1 MILEPPL
8 PGTVR
13 MRIGLITADFHPNV
27 GGVAAHVVELGRALV
42 LNGHEVHVV
51 TLPLGEERARTGTL
65 HGMTV
70 HRPAIPKGK
79 PLYSWLTRFWLNR
92 FLAETPL
99 DVMHVHGLRP
109 VEATA
114 GLTIPVVFTNHT
126 SGFLKRI
133 RKGELERARLA
144 RRLAHVAHV
153 LAPSDELVEAT
164 RSVGYRGPVEF
175 ISNGV
180 DTTRFYPDRKTDSGA
195 PTEAETLRSQWTQ
208 AEDEVVVL
216 LARRLVQK
224 NGVTVFAEAVT
235 RLKNRSRTRIVFA
248 GDGAERAEVERIL
261 RDGKMLDRSI
271 FLGNVPNPEMPDIY
285 RAADL
290 SVLPSFMEATS
301 ITGLESMATGLPLVG
316 TRVGGIPALI
326 DDGVTG
332 LLVPPGEPDE
342 LAAAM
347 DRLIV
352 DASLRSAMGE
362 AGRSRAAG
370 EFSWLS
376 IAERT
381 AAAYHL
387 HSRRAA

>member
-1 MILEPPL
+1 
-8 PGTVR
+8 

-27 GGVAAHVVELGRALV
+27 GGVAAHVVELGKALV
-42 LNGHEVHVV
+42 LNGHDVHVV
-51 TLPLGEERARTGTL
+51 TLPLGDERARRSML

-70 HRPAIPKGK
+70 HRPPFPKGK
-79 PLYSWLTRFWLNR
+79 PLYSWLTRVWLNR
-92 FLAETPL
+92 FLTETPL

-133 RKGELERARLA
+133 QKGDFERARLA
-144 RRLAHVAHV
+144 KRLAHVAHV
-153 LAPSDELVEAT
+153 LAPSEELVEAT
-164 RSVGYRGPVEF
+164 KSVGYGGPVDF

-180 DTTRFYPDRKTDSGA
+180 DTSRFHPGGDGE
-195 PTEAETLRSQWTQ
+195 EAAADTVKLRSDWTRSD
-208 AEDEVVVL
+208 DEVVVL
-216 LARRLVQK
+216 LARRLVEK

-235 RLKNRSRTRIVFA
+235 RLQSRDRVRIVFA
-248 GDGAERAEVERIL
+248 GDGAERAQVERIL
-261 RDGKMLDRSI
+261 RDGKMLERSI
-271 FLGNVPNPEMPDIY
+271 FLGNVPNPDMPAIY

-301 ITGLESMATGLPLVG
+301 ITGLESMATGLPLIG

-326 DDGVTG
+326 NDEETG
-332 LLVPPGEPDE
+332 LLVAPGEPDE
-342 LAAAM
+342 IAAAI
-347 DRLIV
+347 DRLV
-352 DASLRSAMGE
+352 ADASLRSTLGA
-362 AGRSRAAG
+362 AGRQRAIA

-381 AAAYHL
+381 VAAYRQHL
-387 HSRRAA
+387 RSAA